1 MHLTKVVAAI
11 GFASLLVFQSHSGW
25 SSPSRKASTSPIS
38 AAGEPGRSATKR
50 TTVDV
55 IMVEGDGKMIL
66 APPEMTF
73 SQGDNVRFVIRND
86 TPRAHEFVIGS
97 HIENMAHAQT
107 MKLSPPVAHDEPNG
121 RLVAPGTSVILDWR
135 FTNAGSFEAA
145 CLLDGDGNVEEPA
158 KITVLP
164 R

>member
-1 MHLTKVVAAI
+1 
-11 GFASLLVFQSHSGW
+11 
-25 SSPSRKASTSPIS
+25 
-38 AAGEPGRSATKR
+38 
-50 TTVDV
+50 
-55 IMVEGDGKMIL
+55 MVEVDGKMIL

-86 TPRAHEFVIGS
+86 TSRAHEFVIGS
-97 HIENMAHAQT
+97 HTENMAHAQT

-121 RLVAPGTSVILDWR
+121 RLVAPGATTVLDWR
-135 FTNAGSFEAA
+135 FTNVGSFEAA
-145 CLLDGDGNVEEPA
+145 CLLDGDADVEDSA